1 MHRAAA
7 AVAVSQPLAATV
19 RWRPMAISWIHLQPM
34 NRYSGAQAIRARN
47 LYTSRLQ
54 TVRLERQW
62 DQAPYHSRFWAL

>member
-1 MHRAAA
+1 
-7 AVAVSQPLAATV
+7 
-19 RWRPMAISWIHLQPM
+19 MAISWIHLQPM